1 MDIGR
6 PKRII
11 EVEPATVP
19 VPESLPMPES
29 VPAPDPAPLSP
40 APPVEQPKR

>member
-11 EVEPATVP
+11 EVEPATSP
-19 VPESLPMPES
+19 LPETLPE
-29 VPAPDPAPLSP
+29 PAPVTTPD
-40 APPVEQPKR
+40 PVEPSRT